1 MKDGMESNVH
11 VLKDGL
17 KSMEYAPLVKRECF
31 TIQLQK
37 YVKIY
42 VELMKL
48 L

>member
-1 MKDGMESNVH
+1 MKDGMESSAH

-17 KSMEYAPLVKRECF
+17 KSMELAPLVKWECF
-31 TIQLQK
+31 TTQLQK
-37 YVKIY
+37 YVKTY